1 MNRLL
6 RVYYVVA
13 GLFSWSMFG
22 AVGLLLNIFCMPL
35 LLLPRRAR
43 FGRPVRKAIFWLFG
57 AWCQWLHATRL
68 IFVDWEGF
76 TPEAMSGAAVYISNH
91 PGLLDATFLLAR
103 LPDTICIFKPSL
115 IRNPAIG
122 PAAVIAEYGAGISG
136 VDLIRDV
143 AERVAQG
150 RSLLVFPEGRRT
162 PTDCVLGPL
171 KPGFALIACRAR
183 VPIRLIAIH
192 APRDLLPRGHCW
204 WRVPQ
209 LPARVK
215 VTLLGELPMSEC
227 GRTAELTAEAARRL
241 SAALA
246 SS

>member
-1 MNRLL
+1 VKRLL
-6 RVYYVVA
+6 RIYVVVV
-13 GLFSWSMFG
+13 GLISWAMFG
-22 AVGLLLNIFCMPL
+22 AVGLLLNIVCMPL
-35 LLLPRRAR
+35 LLVPGRAR
-43 FGRPVRKAIFWLFG
+43 FGGAVRTAIYWSFG
-57 AWCQWLHATRL
+57 AWCRWLHAARL
-68 IFVDWEGF
+68 IFVEWHGF
-76 TPEAMSGAAVYISNH
+76 TSEATSGPAVYISNH
-91 PGLLDATFLLAR
+91 PGLLDATFVLAR

-122 PAAVIAEYGAGISG
+122 PAAVMAEYGAGISG

-162 PTDCVLGPL
+162 PTDRDLGPL
-171 KPGFALIACRAR
+171 KPGFALIASRAR

-192 APRDLLPRGHCW
+192 APRSLLPRGHCW
-204 WRVPQ
+204 WKVPP

-215 VTLLGELPMSEC
+215 VTLLGELPVSGGHE
-227 GRTAELTAEAARRL
+227 TAELTAEATRRL